1 MKKEI
6 RSAEVRRNN
15 ALKVLDTL
23 EARRNGEVSEM
34 FRITEAEYEARRE
47 HWTLEAAYAQLEVI
61 RQTEAK

>member
-1 MKKEI
+1 MTKEI
-6 RSAEVRRNN
+6 RSAEVRRDN

-23 EARRNGEVSEM
+23 EARRNGEVSEQ